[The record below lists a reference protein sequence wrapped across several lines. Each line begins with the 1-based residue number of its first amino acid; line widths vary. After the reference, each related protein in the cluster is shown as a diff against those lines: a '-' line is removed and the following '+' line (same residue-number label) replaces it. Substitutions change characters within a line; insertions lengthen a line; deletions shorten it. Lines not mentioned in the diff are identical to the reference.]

1 MQIPLPV
8 SLPDDASFDA
18 FLPHAGV
25 RASVSA
31 LQHGLAMPPLR
42 AFLHGPA
49 GSGRTH
55 LLQACCLEAE
65 ARATSFIY
73 LPLAELRALPPEEL
87 LVGLEG
93 CALVCLDDL
102 DAVLGEQRWEEAI
115 FHLHNRLQQQASSVL
130 VAARLPPAAL
140 AVRLPDLRSRLQ
152 ALLVLPLALPD
163 DDALLLALVL
173 RAHRRGMTLDED
185 VARYILSR
193 APRSMTELIAVL
205 DRLDARSLAAGRRL
219 SIPFV
224 REAMGWQA

>member
-1 MQIPLPV
+1 MQIALPV

-18 FLPHAGV
+18 FFPHAGV
-25 RASVSA
+25 EASVSA
-31 LQHGLAMPPLR
+31 LQRGLAAPPLR

-65 ARATSFIY
+65 ARAAPFVY
-73 LPLAELRALPPEEL
+73 LPLAELLAAPPEEL
-87 LVGLEG
+87 LAGLEQ

-102 DAVLGEQRWEEAI
+102 DAISGEQAWEEAI
-115 FHLHNRLQQQASSVL
+115 FHLYNRLLESGASLL
-130 VAARLPPAAL
+130 VAARLPPASL

-163 DDALLLALVL
+163 DESLPGALVL
-173 RAHRRGMTLDED
+173 RAHRRGMTLDQE

-193 APRSMTELIAVL
+193 APRGMTELIALL
-205 DRLDARSLAAGRRL
+205 DVLDARSLAAGRRL

-224 REAMGWQA
+224 REALDWQT